1 MFNSGIRGR
10 RASDGQGIGTVAE
23 QFVQQQY
30 PVPRIDRFA
39 ITDGSYVDSDNTA
52 ADPAGG
58 ETIVLYGSGFQSGAT
73 VVVGTETI
81 GVVTVLDS
89 GRIAFTAPALS
100 SGSYTVY
107 VRNPSGG
114 TAALVPGIV
123 YSAMPAFS
131 TAAGNIGIFYE
142 TTAVSST
149 VVATEGADPITYT
162 LASGTLPP
170 GATLNS
176 NGTIT
181 GTTALTANSTTYT
194 FTIRATDAELQDS
207 TRQFTITIN
216 PDVVTWSLPAEG
228 AVYDVPGN
236 VAISNVTLSASSA
249 AGYPVVYSA
258 NAFPTGISLSGHT
271 ISGTPTAEQ
280 TITTLLTATANT
292 TTRSATRTISWIV
305 RVNDPFFDQTVLA
318 LTAEPEGNIFVRDFS
333 TNNFAINTVGDT
345 RPNRMSPYWPAGW
358 SAYFDGTG
366 DQLTTP
372 STNGPIQFGTNP
384 FTIEFWIY
392 PSAVASRQ
400 ALVSTTSGTGT
411 GPVIAIIATGA
422 IGVGIYGSADV
433 VTTSASSLAAN
444 QWQHVAIVRS
454 STSANDTIVYINGIS
469 RGTGTLSTNFST
481 AYSISI
487 GQNGQGSEFYTGY
500 ISNLRILKGTAL
512 YTANFTP
519 STTALTTVS
528 NTSLLTLRDPV
539 LADDSPN
546 NFTITRNGD
555 TRITTFSPFNT
566 TPYTLSASSNSVYF
580 DGTGDY
586 LVIPNNNNL
595 NLGSGDYTF
604 ECWIYWTATQNIYK
618 GIFGKRANNTG
629 WTMALSNTNPAYM
642 LFYYSGGGNNQA
654 SNGPISPNVWTHIA
668 WVKRSGTVYYYVNGQ
683 QVHTLATGP
692 GDNNYDTTIGV
703 SQNVGSVS
711 EFFDGYISNARFVK
725 GTAVY
730 TANFTPATT
739 ALTSV
744 ANTSLLACQ
753 NTTITDNSTNNFTI
767 TVNGDARSS
776 TVNPFSETATAIAN
790 YSWSANSYSA
800 SAYLDGTADVITV
813 PANGNLTLGTQDHTV
828 EFWMYQDGAQ
838 GAYATQWKYGSGST
852 QQATNDY
859 YFQSASAGGGAY
871 SLLVGA
877 SGSWGVN
884 ISAGATYYTRSLNNW
899 THVAW
904 SRQGSTWRLFFNG
917 QQVGTA
923 TYNANITAQAGAMC
937 IGASTSI
944 GTTDP
949 AKGYFSNFRMVI
961 GQAVYTGPFVPPAAP
976 LTTVANTAVLTL
988 QSDIGTNSVQ
998 FVDQSSLNHLVTR
1011 SGNAAQGSF
1020 SPYLP
1025 DCWSVYLDGTGDY
1038 VTLPAGYNT
1047 AMGGGWV
1054 GSTNKLHTLECWVY
1068 PTAWNS
1074 SNSYEMSIIGQ
1085 YAGVVANGRW
1095 KWVIV
1100 GQASG
1105 NGKLKF
1111 YWTTSD
1117 SVGAAQTSANTNIPL
1132 NAWTHIA
1139 MTVDATTTTST
1150 TIKFWVNG
1158 QLSDTFSGLNF
1169 SSQTANYSVFS
1180 VGGNV
1185 NGSNAFQGY
1194 ISNFRQ
1200 VYRTLLYTET
1210 FTPSTT
1216 SLLPINGTALLLFN
1230 SASLLDN
1237 SPSRHALTRAGDIR
1251 TTPFSPFAPH
1261 THSNK
1266 DFGIFLDGTGDV
1278 LRVDGSGSV
1287 VNFGTDN
1294 FSIEFYFLVN
1304 SLAGAILDT
1313 CPNGVVSPTNR
1324 IYIEIDSSGTI
1335 RYKTYQATTTLIASA
1350 ANTIKINTWHH
1361 FYLGRN
1367 NGSTRMFIDGSQVG
1381 STYADS
1387 LNYPAQSN
1395 RPVFFAN
1402 GYDTS
1407 GSAKGII
1414 FQPVIRKGPDVSP
1427 YTTNFFTA
1435 PFNYLIWNG
1444 RSGTALAIA
1453 ANANSIFDTVSPANT
1468 LSLLGDTRP
1477 IRLCPDGDA
1486 SGIDTP
1492 FNAFYPG
1499 VNTTLNVEYT
1509 PSTHGGS
1516 AYLDG
1521 NGDQLS
1527 ISDSDALNLSS
1538 GDWTIE
1544 YWIYCTALTAGNQVI
1559 FNKDGQTSVSYPQ
1572 YTMSITSAGV
1582 LQAQLGN
1589 GNGTNPTVTT
1599 YTGSAIAV
1607 GAWNHVALVK
1617 TGTTIKIFQNGIQTH
1632 SSTQGI
1638 AMTDGP
1644 RPLNIGFET
1653 GSAATAYFNGYISN
1667 FRIIKGTALYTVPF
1681 APPIAPTSATTANT
1695 SLLLNFTSSGVFDA
1709 TGRTVFE
1716 SAGDAKISRFISKNG
1731 THSLYFDGTGDYL
1744 AAPSNVNFNFD
1755 TGDFTIECYV
1765 NWTTVAA
1772 DKGLVS
1778 RYTSSTGWALR
1789 YSGLGLQFSDG
1800 DTGLLVYAT
1809 TPATNTWYHYAVT
1822 RSGTNLRMFIDGV
1835 LVASATNSTNLT
1847 ATNPLYI
1854 GTLAPSTWLFNGY
1867 IDDVRITK
1875 GVARYTANFT
1885 PPSQLLLR

>member
-10 RASDGQGIGTVAE
+10 RARDGEGVVGAAE

-39 ITDGSYVDSDNTA
+39 ITDGSYVDSNNTA
-52 ADPAGG
+52 ADVAGG
-58 ETIVLYGSGFQSGAT
+58 ETIVLYGSGFQAGAT

-81 GVVTVLDS
+81 GVVTVLS
-89 GRIAFTAPALS
+89 STRIAFTAPALS

-107 VRNPSGG
+107 VRNASGG
-114 TAALVPGIV
+114 TAALVPGII

-131 TAAGNIGIFYE
+131 TAAGNIGIYYE

-162 LASGTLPP
+162 LVSGTLPP
-170 GATLNS
+170 GSTLNS

-181 GTTALTANSTTYT
+181 GTTSLTASPTTYT

-216 PDVVTWSLPAEG
+216 PDVVTWSSPAEG
-228 AVYDVPGN
+228 ALYDVPAN
-236 VAISNVTLSASSA
+236 VVISNVTLSASSA

-258 NAFPTGISLSGHT
+258 NTLPTGVSLSGNT

-292 TTRSATRTISWIV
+292 STRLATRTISWIV

-333 TNNFAINTVGDT
+333 SNDFAISTVGDT
-345 RPNRMSPYWPAGW
+345 RPNRMSPYWPGGW
-358 SAYFDGTG
+358 SGYFPANGSYLHGTNTNYNIASGTLVWTFECWVYPLVTGKFFAIGTG
-366 DQLTTP
+366 SSYGNSFACGWDS
-372 STNGPIQFGTNP
+372 STNKFNFSQGNGSSNP
-384 FTIEFWIY
+384 
-392 PSAVASRQ
+392 
-400 ALVSTTSGTGT
+400 VSITASGTHT
-411 GPVIAIIATGA
+411 
-422 IGVGIYGSADV
+422 
-433 VTTSASSLAAN
+433 AN
-444 QWQHVAIVRS
+444 QWYHYAVCKDANGVIRLFVNGVQQGSQTYTSSVASGTTAV
-454 STSANDTIVYINGIS
+454 ING
-469 RGTGTLSTNFST
+469 LNDN
-481 AYSISI
+481 
-487 GQNGQGSEFYTGY
+487 NGLGNSGGGFY
-500 ISNLRILKGTAL
+500 ISNLRFVRGTAL
-512 YTANFTP
+512 YTANFTF
-519 STTALTTVS
+519 STTALTSVT

-546 NFTITRNGD
+546 NITITRNGD
-555 TRITTFSPFNT
+555 VRLTTFSPFNT

-580 DGTGDY
+580 DGSGDY
-586 LVIPNNNNL
+586 LTVPDNAVWDFGTGDFTIEFWVNFSSVSSIQTIVTQYL
-595 NLGSGDYTF
+595 NSG
-604 ECWIYWTATQNIYK
+604 
-618 GIFGKRANNTG
+618 TG
-629 WTMALSNTNPAYM
+629 WTMQWRSDTGLWNFAWGDTMLATYTNTPTVGIWYHVAISRSGSSLKVFINGTQVSSVTNSTNFTGSTNP
-642 LFYYSGGGNNQA
+642 
-654 SNGPISPNVWTHIA
+654 
-668 WVKRSGTVYYYVNGQ
+668 VY
-683 QVHTLATGP
+683 
-692 GDNNYDTTIGV
+692 IGSLGL
-703 SQNVGSVS
+703 SQYLN
-711 EFFDGYISNARFVK
+711 GYISNLRILK
-725 GTAVY
+725 GTALY
-730 TANFTPATT
+730 TANFTPSTT

-776 TVNPFSETATAIAN
+776 TVNPFSETATAISN

-976 LTTVANTAVLTL
+976 LTTVANTSILTL
-988 QSDIGTNSVQ
+988 QSDIGSNSVQ
-998 FVDQSSLNHLVTR
+998 FQDQSPYNHLITR

-1074 SNSYEMSIIGQ
+1074 SNFYEMSIIGQ

-1100 GQASG
+1100 GQANG

-1251 TTPFSPFAPH
+1251 TTTFSPFAPH

-1278 LRVDGSGSV
+1278 LRVDGSGEV

-1304 SLAGAILDT
+1304 SLAGGIFDT
-1313 CPNGVVSPTNR
+1313 CPNGVSTPTNR

-1350 ANTIKINTWHH
+1350 ANTIKLNTWHH

-1414 FQPVIRKGPDVSP
+1414 FQPVIRKGPSVSP
-1427 YTTNFFTA
+1427 ETSNFLVA
-1435 PFNYLIWNG
+1435 PFDYLIWNG
-1444 RSGTALAIA
+1444 RSGTTLAIA
-1453 ANANSIFDTVSPANT
+1453 ANATSIFDTVSPAST

-1477 IRLCPDGDA
+1477 IRLCPDGLA
-1486 SGIDTP
+1486 SGVDGL
-1492 FNAFYPG
+1492 AEFYPG

-1509 PSTHGGS
+1509 PSTRGGS

-1544 YWIYCTALTAGNQVI
+1544 YWIYCTALTGGSQTI

-1572 YTMSITSAGV
+1572 YSMSITSAGV
-1582 LQAQLGN
+1582 LQAIIGN
-1589 GNGTNPTVTT
+1589 GNGQNPTATT
-1599 YTGSAIAV
+1599 YAGSAIAV

-1695 SLLLNFTSSGVFDA
+1695 SVLLNFTSSGVFDA

-1744 AAPSNVNFNFD
+1744 VAPSNVNFNFD

-1800 DTGLLVYAT
+1800 DTSLLVYAT

-1885 PPSQLLLR
+1885 PPTQLLLR